1 MKYIPEVGREVDMPV
16 GVSVVVGNSI
26 GLSQEALVVDMEIDR
41 VGVV

>member
-1 MKYIPEVGREVDMPV
+1 MKYIREVVGEVVMPV

-41 VGVV
+41 VRVV